1 MTDTKKEVINELYDA
16 ALLTTG
22 VVGVS
27 YLAKTVSGK
36 SLGAP
41 MTLEGA
47 AKLAVAVAGS
57 AFTIGYLKD
66 KGGLFNAVSFAGS
79 GFLFSKLNGQG
90 YKEEVKRHNQALEK
104 LAKAKEIEV
113 LRIRGKAE
121 ERRGK
126 TEG

>member
-27 YLAKTVSGK
+27 YLAKTVAGK

-47 AKLAVAVAGS
+47 QSLP
-57 AFTIGYLKD
+57 LP
-66 KGGLFNAVSFAGS
+66 
-79 GFLFSKLNGQG
+79 
-90 YKEEVKRHNQALEK
+90 
-104 LAKAKEIEV
+104 
-113 LRIRGKAE
+113 
-121 ERRGK
+121 
-126 TEG
+126 

>member
-22 VVGVS
+22 VVGAS
-27 YLAKTVSGK
+27 YLTTKVAGK

-57 AFTIGYLKD
+57 AFTKGYLKD
-66 KGGLFNAVSFAGS
+66 KGYIPKMIDCS
-79 GFLFSKLNGQG
+79 GFLGLHKNSIPKQ
-90 YKEEVKRHNQALEK
+90 
-104 LAKAKEIEV
+104 I
-113 LRIRGKAE
+113 
-121 ERRGK
+121 
-126 TEG
+126 T

>member
-27 YLAKTVSGK
+27 YLAKTVAGK

-41 MTLEGA
+41 MAMEGA
-47 AKLAVAVAGS
+47 TKLAVAVVGS

-66 KGGLFNAVSFAGS
+66 KGYIP
-79 GFLFSKLNGQG
+79 KMID
-90 YKEEVKRHNQALEK
+90 K
-104 LAKAKEIEV
+104 
-113 LRIRGKAE
+113 
-121 ERRGK
+121 
-126 TEG
+126 

>member
-27 YLAKTVSGK
+27 YLAKTVVGK

-41 MTLEGA
+41 MTMEGA

-57 AFTIGYLKD
+57 TLTIGYLKD
-66 KGGLFNAVSFAGS
+66 KGYIPKMIN
-79 GFLFSKLNGQG
+79 K
-90 YKEEVKRHNQALEK
+90 
-104 LAKAKEIEV
+104 
-113 LRIRGKAE
+113 
-121 ERRGK
+121 
-126 TEG
+126 

>member
-27 YLAKTVSGK
+27 YLVKTVVGK

-41 MTLEGA
+41 MTMEGA
-47 AKLAVAVAGS
+47 AKLTFAVAGS

-66 KGGLFNAVSFAGS
+66 KGYIP
-79 GFLFSKLNGQG
+79 KMID
-90 YKEEVKRHNQALEK
+90 K
-104 LAKAKEIEV
+104 
-113 LRIRGKAE
+113 
-121 ERRGK
+121 
-126 TEG
+126 

>member
-27 YLAKTVSGK
+27 YLAKTVAGK

-66 KGGLFNAVSFAGS
+66 KGYIP
-79 GFLFSKLNGQG
+79 KMID
-90 YKEEVKRHNQALEK
+90 K
-104 LAKAKEIEV
+104 
-113 LRIRGKAE
+113 
-121 ERRGK
+121 
-126 TEG
+126 

>member
-27 YLAKTVSGK
+27 YLAKTVAGK

-47 AKLAVAVAGS
+47 TKLAIAVAGS

-66 KGGLFNAVSFAGS
+66 KGYIP
-79 GFLFSKLNGQG
+79 KMID
-90 YKEEVKRHNQALEK
+90 K
-104 LAKAKEIEV
+104 
-113 LRIRGKAE
+113 
-121 ERRGK
+121 
-126 TEG
+126 